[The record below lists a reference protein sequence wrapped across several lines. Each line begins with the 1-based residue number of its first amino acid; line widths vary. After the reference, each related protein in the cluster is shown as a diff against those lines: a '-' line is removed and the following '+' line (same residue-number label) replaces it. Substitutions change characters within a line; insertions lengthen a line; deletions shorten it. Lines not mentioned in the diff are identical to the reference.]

1 MLDSPIRRRKEHH
14 CLITYRLSKIGGN
27 IDEYGP
33 AIRLRSRKKVK
44 FKKYKRNL
52 QKILKSPLYLGVKL
66 WDMIPD
72 GIQRS
77 ITKVKFKT
85 LLKSVPL

>member
-1 MLDSPIRRRKEHH
+1 MPFMLDSPIRRRKEHH
-14 CLITYRLSKIGGN
+14 CLIMYRLSKIGGN
-27 IDEYGP
+27 IDEYRP
-33 AIRLRSRKKVK
+33 AIRLRNRKKVK
-44 FKKYKRNL
+44 FNC
-52 QKILKSPLYLGVKL
+52 GVKL

-77 ITKVKFKT
+77 ITKVKFRT